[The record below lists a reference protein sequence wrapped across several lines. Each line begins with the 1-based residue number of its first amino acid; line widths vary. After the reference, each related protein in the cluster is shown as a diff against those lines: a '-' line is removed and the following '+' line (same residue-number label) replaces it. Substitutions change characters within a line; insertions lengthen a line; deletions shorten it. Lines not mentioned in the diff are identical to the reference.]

1 MHGGGDETRNAQA
14 FRTLSIVPRASCT
27 NLTPTRATASGSA
40 LLAFFMATKAI
51 TYLQAEGDV
60 EACFAARGAHNL
72 FLEGEAQRY
81 AILGSIAGVSL
92 VDGIKEL
99 EWPALGLGKTFDCCV
114 HNFPFDLLLS

>member
-1 MHGGGDETRNAQA
+1 
-14 FRTLSIVPRASCT
+14 
-27 NLTPTRATASGSA
+27 
-40 LLAFFMATKAI
+40 MATKAI

-99 EWPALGLGKTFDCCV
+99 EWPALAELVMPFVTLAADARGAGYGAVYIDDLAQTYIS
-114 HNFPFDLLLS
+114 HNLFENIPCLLRKEKFPEIFLVWVLEG